1 MGFGW
6 NVETNTVKA
15 IEKIWKNYLRVNILK
30 ILKYIYTHI
39 MYLEIY
45 IYISKGFTISK
56 ERM

>member
-30 ILKYIYTHI
+30 ILKYIYTHNVP
-39 MYLEIY
+39 
-45 IYISKGFTISK
+45 
-56 ERM
+56 